1 MVQMYKISRNIDEL
15 GTSKMF
21 TVNTNNTRGHH
32 FKLFKTEF
40 NLNTSKNI
48 FSNRIINLWNSLPNQ
63 VVETKALNT
72 FKTRLN
78 DHWKN
83 KANKFQP
90 SFY

>member
-15 GTSKMF
+15 DTSKLF
-21 TVNTNNTRGHH
+21 TMNTNNTRGHIL
-32 FKLFKTEF
+32 KLFKKQF
-40 NLNTSKNI
+40 KLKNT
-48 FSNRIINLWNSLPNQ
+48 FSNRIMNLWNSLPNH
-63 VVETKALNT
+63 VVEYKALNT

-83 KANKFQP
+83 EANKFKP